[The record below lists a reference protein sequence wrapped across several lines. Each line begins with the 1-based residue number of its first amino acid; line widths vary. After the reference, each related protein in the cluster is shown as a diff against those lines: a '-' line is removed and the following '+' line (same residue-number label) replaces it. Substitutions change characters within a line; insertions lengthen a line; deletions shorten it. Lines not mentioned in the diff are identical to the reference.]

1 VVNLGA
7 RAKHRY
13 TDDTTEPMDNWDQII
28 TQNAS
33 QQTLEAFLA
42 PLNLGTDRNYSQFLI
57 SIGYGDVNEFGRFD
71 QEDRKTF
78 EMLAIDK
85 GMEDWKAFKIS
96 RNMKHFAKAHQS
108 GWLVGDEQGGTQP
121 LYAPPPAQPQAGSS
135 PQQDGAPP
143 AAPQPPG
150 ATEPEEQR
158 KRLHAERVKEW
169 LAGTPGGNRPVY
181 GRDNGSLQLFPWQI
195 ALNEAACRLAIEQP
209 WLVRCAKPQSLPT
222 HVHVNTLTLTHTR
235 SAPTLALGSRAR
247 GPRWGSSRKRRVR

>member
-1 VVNLGA
+1 
-7 RAKHRY
+7 
-13 TDDTTEPMDNWDQII
+13 MDNWDQII
-28 TQNAS
+28 TQRAS
-33 QQTLEAFLA
+33 QQTLAAFLA
-42 PLNLGTDRNYSQFLI
+42 PLDLGTDRDYSQVLI
-57 SIGYGDVNEFGRFD
+57 SIGYGNVDECGRFD

-78 EMLAIDK
+78 ETLAINK

-96 RNMKHFAKAHQS
+96 RNMKQFAKAHQS

-121 LYAPPPAQPQAGSS
+121 LYAPPQAQPQAGSS
-135 PQQDGAPP
+135 PQQAAAPSAGAAPQDGALP

-150 ATEPEEQR
+150 ATEPEEER
-158 KRLHAERVKEW
+158 KRLHAERVREW

-181 GRDNGSLQLFPWQI
+181 GRDNGSLGLQPWQI
-195 ALNEAACRLAIEQP
+195 SLNETACRLAIEQP

-222 HVHVNTLTLTHTR
+222 HVHVSTLTLTHTR